1 MVRPKLDV
9 REPASEPGGLR
20 RVGASHAMFQHPFS
34 ISGDLAQQM
43 TIRSLG
49 ILTVTLF
56 AAQALYA
63 QEKPDPPT
71 EDYVRVHYT
80 KY

>member
-1 MVRPKLDV
+1 
-9 REPASEPGGLR
+9 
-20 RVGASHAMFQHPFS
+20 
-34 ISGDLAQQM
+34 M

-56 AAQALYA
+56 AAQAAYA
-63 QEKPDPPT
+63 QDKPDVPA
-71 EDYVRVHYT
+71 EDYVRAHYT